1 MSTARPV
8 SFVLVMLAGLAL
20 PVHAAEVS
28 TADPVDGVARAS
40 NAFAFDLYARL
51 RTQETGNLFCSPQS
65 IATALAMTSLGA
77 RGETAAEMARTLHLS
92 MPQAALPAAYSAFL
106 ATLRAARDQPW
117 ELAVANRLWGQRGA
131 TFLAPFLESV
141 RSGFD
146 AELGRVDFTAEPDA
160 ARQEINQWV
169 ERATR
174 DKIRNLLAPG
184 TVTPLTRLVL
194 TNAIYFRGD
203 WAEQFDREKT
213 RDETFSLPGGATRTV
228 PLMFRKVKAGYGEI
242 PDARAKLLELP
253 YRGDALSMIVLLPD
267 AVDGLGALED
277 QLTAGR
283 LERWLAAAS
292 RRDVLVHLPR
302 FTVDSRFGL
311 ADTLVGMGMPSAFA
325 AGRADFSGMN
335 GARDLVISAVVHAA
349 RVEVDERGTEA
360 AAATGV
366 GVAVMAAA
374 PRPPPEFRA
383 DHPFVFAIRDRRSG
397 AILFLGRLVDP
408 GAAGER

>member
-1 MSTARPV
+1 MFGLA
-8 SFVLVMLAGLAL
+8 LLAGLA
-20 PVHAAEVS
+20 PRAHAANVPP
-28 TADPVDGVARAS
+28 ADPLVAAIARAG

-51 RTQETGNLFCSPQS
+51 RGEEKGNLFCSPQS

-92 MPQAALPAAYSAFL
+92 MPQAELPAAYAAFL
-106 ATLRAARDQPW
+106 ATLRAKDQPW
-117 ELAVANRLWGQRGA
+117 ELSVANRLWGQQGA
-131 TFLAPFLESV
+131 DFLAPFLESV
-141 RSGFD
+141 RAGFD
-146 AELGRVDFTAEPDA
+146 AELGRVDFAAQPDA
-160 ARQEINQWV
+160 ARQAINQWV

-174 DKIRNLLAPG
+174 DKIRNLLGPG

-194 TNAIYFRGD
+194 TNAIYFRAD
-203 WAEQFDREKT
+203 WAEQFDPKAT
-213 RDETFSLPGGATRTV
+213 RDQPFSVPGGSKRTV
-228 PLMFRKVKAGYGEI
+228 PLMFRKVKAGFAEL
-242 PDARAKLLELP
+242 PDVRAKLLELP

-267 AVDGLGALED
+267 AVDGLGGLEG
-277 QLTAGR
+277 QLTAER
-283 LERWLAAAS
+283 LERWIAAAM

-311 ADTLVGMGMPSAFA
+311 AGTLAAMGMPLAFD
-325 AGRADFSGMN
+325 GKRADFSGMN
-335 GARDLVISAVVHAA
+335 GARDLSVSAAVHAA

-366 GVAVMAAA
+366 VMGLSAAL
-374 PRPPPEFRA
+374 PQEPVVFRA

-408 GAAGER
+408 GPARG